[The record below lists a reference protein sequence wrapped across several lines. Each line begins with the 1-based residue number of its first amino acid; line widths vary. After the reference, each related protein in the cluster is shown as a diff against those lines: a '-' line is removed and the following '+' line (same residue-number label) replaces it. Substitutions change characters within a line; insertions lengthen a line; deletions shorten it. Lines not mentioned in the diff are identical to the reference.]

1 MRLVLFGP
9 PGAGKGTQAKRLQE
23 MLHVPQLSTG
33 DMLRAAAASGTEI
46 GRRAATLMQ
55 AGQLVPDDVVIA
67 LIAERIDQPD
77 AAQGFILDG
86 FPRTLA
92 QAEALDRMLAV
103 RGIQLDRVIEIYVDP
118 ETVVGR
124 ISGRFTCKTCGT
136 GYHDRFSL
144 PRAAG
149 VCDVCGGTEFVR
161 RDDDRADVVRARLQA
176 YATQTAPVL
185 PYYAAH
191 KVLARV
197 DGDQEIDAVTAAIA
211 QVLEKKWENA

>member
-1 MRLVLFGP
+1 
-9 PGAGKGTQAKRLQE
+9 

-118 ETVVGR
+118 ETVVER
-124 ISGRFTCKTCGT
+124 ISGRFTCKTCGA